1 MNKKDLVAKIA
12 KDSDVTLRDATKMLD
27 SFCAAVG
34 ETTKTGESVAL
45 VGFGTFSLT
54 ERSARKGRN
63 PQTGEEITIA
73 ASKSVSFKAGKALKD
88 AVS

>member
-54 ERSARKGRN
+54 ERSERKGRN

-73 ASKSVSFKAGKALKD
+73 ASKSVTFKAGKALKE